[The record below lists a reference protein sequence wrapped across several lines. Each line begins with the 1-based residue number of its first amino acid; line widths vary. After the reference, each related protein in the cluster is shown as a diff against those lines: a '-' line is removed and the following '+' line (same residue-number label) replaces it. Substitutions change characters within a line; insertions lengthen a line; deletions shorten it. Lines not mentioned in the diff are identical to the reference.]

1 MSDSTSHD
9 ACSMFI
15 DPEMF
20 IEYTFSFESGRVLHY
35 RVPFH
40 RERPQ
45 ADSASELS
53 EEDFPSW
60 TRLEYQQCANCP
72 LDAKTSPCCPVALD
86 AKDVILGFRE
96 VLSYREGDVRVTT
109 PDREYFKR
117 CDAQTG
123 LRSIIGF
130 VMATSS
136 CPILA
141 PLRGMAHFHLPFA
154 SLDEIVYRATSSYLL
169 SQYFHYKDGTEADLD
184 LSGLKA
190 QYQEIQ
196 TLNYHFLQRI
206 RAASDGD
213 ASLDVLSTLFSISS
227 LFSFNLEQHLEQL
240 RPLFTLDPAKP
251 ES

>member
-1 MSDSTSHD
+1 MSTHQYLTN
-9 ACSMFI
+9 SMFI
-15 DPEMF
+15 EPNMF
-20 IEYTFSFESGRVLHY
+20 IEYTFSFDSGRVLQY
-35 RVPFH
+35 RVPFY
-40 RERPQ
+40 REHPHTNAPTQ
-45 ADSASELS
+45 SNEDYPKWTHLS
-53 EEDFPSW
+53 
-60 TRLEYQQCANCP
+60 YHQCANCP
-72 LDAKTSPCCPVALD
+72 LANKEAYCPVALD
-86 AKDVILGFRE
+86 AKEVILGFRE
-96 VLSYREGDVRVTT
+96 VLSYREGDVRVVT

-123 LRSIIGF
+123 LRSLIGF
-130 VMATSS
+130 VMATAS

-169 SQYFHYKDGTEADLD
+169 GQYYVNKDGGIADLT
-184 LSGLKA
+184 LTGLKA

-196 TLNYHFLQRI
+196 TLNYHFMQRI

-240 RPLFTLDPAKP
+240 RPLFIDEPL
-251 ES
+251 